1 MRNAILLF
9 LSSLLLVAAG
19 SAWVAL
25 YPAVPADLGGVANL
39 DDRARRV
46 RIPVGES
53 DHLDGW
59 VLPGARPATVVL
71 FAGYARDH
79 RRMWRYAHFLHRM
92 GATVVTVDFRS
103 ARRQGRKPTTL
114 GHWELL
120 DARATLD
127 WIRRDLELRTHRV
140 ALFGESLGGAVA
152 LTLAAERPDVAAV
165 VADCP
170 FASADAAIADGFQLV
185 IRLPPFP
192 LAPLARQV
200 GRWVAGVDPGALDVT
215 ESLAALAGRPVLVV
229 QTRRE
234 DRFSRRH
241 AERIETALGPGSE
254 VWTLEDVRH
263 NQAWQLH
270 RAEYERRVGDFLAR
284 HLGLPAPLA
293 APVTAERA
301 ADGVRPRRGLAL
313 EPLPAGSAR

>member
-9 LSSLLLVAAG
+9 LSALLVVSAG
-19 SAWVAL
+19 SAWLAL
-25 YPAVPADLGGVANL
+25 YPAVPADLGGVEDL
-39 DDRARRV
+39 DARARHV
-46 RIPVGES
+46 RIPVGDG

-59 VLPGARPATVVL
+59 VLAGSRPATVVL

-79 RRMWRYAHFLHRM
+79 RRTWRYGQFLHRL
-92 GATVVTVDFRS
+92 GLTVVTVDFRS
-103 ARRQGRKPTTL
+103 ARRHQRKPTTL

-120 DARATLD
+120 DARATLA
-127 WIRRDLELRTHRV
+127 WLRREPALSGHRV
-140 ALFGESLGGAVA
+140 ALLGESLGGAVA

-185 IRLPPFP
+185 VGLPPFP
-192 LAPLARQV
+192 LAPLARRV

-215 ESLAALAGRPVLVV
+215 ASVRALRGRPVLIV

-241 AERIETALGPGSE
+241 NERIETALGPGGE
-254 VWTLEDVRH
+254 VWTLDDVKH
-263 NQAWQLH
+263 NQAWLLH
-270 RAEYERRVGDFLAR
+270 REEYERRVGGFLAR
-284 HLGLPAPLA
+284 HLGVASPVSAQPAA
-293 APVTAERA
+293 AR
-301 ADGVRPRRGLAL
+301 
-313 EPLPAGSAR
+313 